1 MISIIL
7 QFWKIKNEINLYV
20 NSPRNRCD
28 EIILIFLIYS
38 KIYSQKHE
46 LVGLKTIEKCEFL
59 ILLIQN
65 RDKQVIVINYSY
77 KL

>member
-20 NSPRNRCD
+20 NSLRNRCD

-46 LVGLKTIEKCEFL
+46 LVELKTIEKCEFL
-59 ILLIQN
+59 ILLIQD
-65 RDKQVIVINYSY
+65 RDKQVIVIN